1 MTATVSTE
9 IGGPG
14 GAVVEVGSYG
24 LLAAFASADALAS
37 AAAAAHEAG
46 YRDLDAY
53 SPFPIEELNEALGAS
68 ATPLPLLALIG
79 ACVGVVIGFGMQYL
93 VHVVLLPQNVGGRPL
108 DSWQMF
114 IPITFEMGVLV
125 SALTIVVGI
134 LVMNRLPELYHP
146 VFNVP
151 DFARATR
158 DGFFLCIEARDA
170 HFDANKTRDFL
181 FAVGAQQVDD
191 VAH

>member
-1 MTATVSTE
+1 MTATVPTE

-14 GAVVEVGSYG
+14 GALVEVGSYG
-24 LLAAFASADALAS
+24 LLAAFTSADALAS
-37 AAAAAHEAG
+37 AAAAAHKAG

-53 SPFPIEELNEALGAS
+53 SPFPIEELDEALGAS
-68 ATPLPLLALIG
+68 AAPLPLLALIG
-79 ACVGVVIGFGMQYL
+79 ACVGAVTGFGMQYL

-114 IPITFEMGVLV
+114 VPITFEMGVLF

-151 DFARATR
+151 EFARATR
-158 DGFFLCIEARDA
+158 DRFFLCIQARDA
-170 HFDANKTRDFL
+170 HFDAEKTRDFL
-181 FAVGAQQVDD
+181 LALGAYQVDD
-191 VAH
+191 VAQ